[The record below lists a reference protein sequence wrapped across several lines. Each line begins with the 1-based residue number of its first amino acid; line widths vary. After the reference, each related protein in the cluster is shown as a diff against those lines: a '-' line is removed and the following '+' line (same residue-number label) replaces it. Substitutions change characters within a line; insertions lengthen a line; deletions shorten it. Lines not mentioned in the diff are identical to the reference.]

1 MASRAKWL
9 FLSGLF
15 LVGQALSAAEWSVVG
30 STSSVSFRAIQQ
42 GSPFEGEFASFTA
55 QIQFDAGD
63 PASGSIVGVVETGS
77 VRTGDSERD
86 RTLLD
91 REWFDPDNHPQSRFE
106 SESIKATD
114 SGFRA
119 NGQLMLKGVTQPVTM
134 DFTFEDTGRGAT
146 ARFSGAF
153 ELERL
158 QFGVGEGFW
167 SDTSWTSNEVTVTV
181 ELHLER

>member
-1 MASRAKWL
+1 MASNIKWL
-9 FLSGLF
+9 ISGL
-15 LVGQALSAAEWSVVG
+15 LLCGQSLSAADWNTVSAA
-30 STSSVSFRAIQQ
+30 SSVSFSAIQQ

-55 QIQFDAGD
+55 QVQFDQAD

-91 REWFDPDNHPQSRFE
+91 REWFDPNNHPESRFE
-106 SESIKATD
+106 SESIEATD
-114 SGFRA
+114 TGFRA
-119 NGQLMLKGVTQPVTM
+119 DGQLTLKGVTQPVSM
-134 DFTFEDTGRGAT
+134 DFTFEDTGSGTT
-146 ARFSGAF
+146 AHFSGTF

-158 QFGVGEGFW
+158 EFGVGEGFW

-181 ELHLER
+181 ELDLAQ

>member
-1 MASRAKWL
+1 MASNVKWL
-9 FLSGLF
+9 VLSL
-15 LVGQALSAAEWSVVG
+15 LACGQALSAADWNMVS

-42 GSPFEGEFASFTA
+42 GSPFEGEFSSFSA
-55 QIQFDAGD
+55 QIQFDPGD

-91 REWFDPDNHPQSRFE
+91 REWFDPNNHAESRFE
-106 SESIKATD
+106 SESIEATD
-114 SGFRA
+114 TGFRA
-119 NGQLMLKGVTQPVTM
+119 NGQLTLKGVTQPVTM
-134 DFTFEDTGRGAT
+134 DFAFEDTGSAAT
-146 ARFSGAF
+146 AHFSGTF

-167 SDTSWTSNEVTVTV
+167 SDTSWTSNEVMVTI
-181 ELHLER
+181 ELDLEL

>member
-1 MASRAKWL
+1 MASNIRWIIL
-9 FLSGLF
+9 GL
-15 LVGQALSAAEWSVVG
+15 LACGQSLSATDWNMVG
-30 STSSVSFRAIQQ
+30 STSSVSFSAIQQ

-55 QIQFDAGD
+55 QVRFDPTD

-91 REWFDPDNHPQSRFE
+91 REWFDPNNHPESRFE
-106 SESIKATD
+106 SESIEATD
-114 SGFRA
+114 TGFRA
-119 NGQLMLKGVTQPVTM
+119 NGQLTLKGVTQPVTM
-134 DFTFEDTGRGAT
+134 DFAFEDTESGTT
-146 ARFSGAF
+146 AHFSGAF

-181 ELHLER
+181 ELDLER

>member
-1 MASRAKWL
+1 MASNVKWL
-9 FLSGLF
+9 FFSL
-15 LVGQALSAAEWSVVG
+15 LVCGQSLSAADWNTVSA
-30 STSSVSFRAIQQ
+30 TSSVSFSAIQQ

-55 QIQFDAGD
+55 QIQFDQAD

-91 REWFDPDNHPQSRFE
+91 REWFDPNNHPESRFE
-106 SESIKATD
+106 SESIEATD
-114 SGFRA
+114 TGFRA
-119 NGQLMLKGVTQPVTM
+119 NGQLTLKGVTQPVSM
-134 DFTFEDTGRGAT
+134 DFTFEDTGSGTT
-146 ARFSGAF
+146 AHFSGTF

-181 ELHLER
+181 ELDLEQ

>member
-1 MASRAKWL
+1 MVSNVRWV
-9 FLSGLF
+9 
-15 LVGQALSAAEWSVVG
+15 LVGLLLCGHGLSAAEWTTVE
-30 STSSVSFRAIQQ
+30 STSSVRFLAIQQ
-42 GSPFEGEFASFTA
+42 GSPFEGEFDSFTA
-55 QIQFDAGD
+55 DIDFDTSD
-63 PASGSIVGVVETGS
+63 PASGSIVGVVEMGS

-91 REWFDPDNHPQSRFE
+91 REWFDPNNHPHSRFE
-106 SESIKATD
+106 SESIEATE

-119 NGQLMLKGVTQPVTM
+119 NGQLTLKGVTQPVAM
-134 DFTFEDTGRGAT
+134 IFTFEDTDSGTT
-146 ARFSGAF
+146 AHFSGTF

-181 ELHLER
+181 DLDLEL

>member
-1 MASRAKWL
+1 MASNFKWL
-9 FLSGLF
+9 IPGL
-15 LVGQALSAAEWSVVG
+15 LVCGQSLSAADWNMVS
-30 STSSVSFRAIQQ
+30 STSSVSFSAIQQ

-55 QIQFDAGD
+55 QIQFDQAD

-91 REWFDPDNHPQSRFE
+91 REWFDPNNHPESRFE
-106 SESIKATD
+106 SESIEATD
-114 SGFRA
+114 TGFRA
-119 NGQLMLKGVTQPVTM
+119 NGQLTLKGVTQPMSM
-134 DFTFEDTGRGAT
+134 DFTFEDTGSGTT
-146 ARFSGAF
+146 AHFSGTF

-181 ELHLER
+181 ELDLEQ

>member
-1 MASRAKWL
+1 MASNFKWL
-9 FLSGLF
+9 IPGL
-15 LVGQALSAAEWSVVG
+15 LVFGQSLSAADWNMAS
-30 STSSVSFRAIQQ
+30 STSSVSFSAIQQ

-55 QIQFDAGD
+55 QIQFDRAD

-91 REWFDPDNHPQSRFE
+91 REWFDPNNHPESRFE
-106 SESIKATD
+106 SESIEATD
-114 SGFRA
+114 TGFRA
-119 NGQLMLKGVTQPVTM
+119 NGQLTLKGVTQPVSM
-134 DFTFEDTGRGAT
+134 DFTFEDTGSGTT
-146 ARFSGAF
+146 AHFSGAF

-181 ELHLER
+181 ELDLEQ

>member
-1 MASRAKWL
+1 MVSNVRWVL
-9 FLSGLF
+9 FGFLF
-15 LVGQALSAAEWSVVG
+15 CGHALSAAEWTTVD
-30 STSSVSFRAIQQ
+30 STSSVSFLAIQQ
-42 GSPFEGEFASFTA
+42 GSPFEGEFGSFTA
-55 QIQFDAGD
+55 GIDFDTSD
-63 PASGSIVGVVETGS
+63 PASGSIVGVVEMGS

-91 REWFDPDNHPQSRFE
+91 REWFDPNNHPHSRFE
-106 SESIKATD
+106 SESIEATE

-119 NGQLMLKGVTQPVTM
+119 NGQLTLKGVTQPVAM
-134 DFTFEDTGRGAT
+134 DFTFEDTGSGTT
-146 ARFSGAF
+146 AQFSGTF

-181 ELHLER
+181 ELDLEL

>member
-1 MASRAKWL
+1 MASNVKWL
-9 FLSGLF
+9 VLSL
-15 LVGQALSAAEWSVVG
+15 LACGQALSAADWNMSS

-42 GSPFEGEFASFTA
+42 GSPFEGEFSSFSA
-55 QIQFDAGD
+55 QIQFDPGD
-63 PASGSIVGVVETGS
+63 PSSGSIVGVVETGS

-91 REWFDPDNHPQSRFE
+91 REWFDPNNHPESRFE
-106 SESIKATD
+106 SESIEATD
-114 SGFRA
+114 TGFRA
-119 NGQLMLKGVTQPVTM
+119 NGQLALKGVTQPVTM
-134 DFTFEDTGRGAT
+134 DFTFEDTGSGVT
-146 ARFSGAF
+146 AHFSGTF

-181 ELHLER
+181 ELDLEQ